1 MDTHVCGGGLVAK
14 SCPTLV
20 TPWTVACQAPLPM
33 EFSRPEYWSRLEI
46 WKEIHQNALQRV
58 VGLLIL
64 IVTAHL
70 CNVQK

>member
-1 MDTHVCGGGLVAK
+1 MEVLVAQ
-14 SCPTLV
+14 SSPTLCDPM
-20 TPWTVACQAPLPM
+20 TIACQAPLPV
-33 EFSRPEYWSRLEI
+33 EFSRQEYWSRLEI

-58 VGLLIL
+58 VGLLNL